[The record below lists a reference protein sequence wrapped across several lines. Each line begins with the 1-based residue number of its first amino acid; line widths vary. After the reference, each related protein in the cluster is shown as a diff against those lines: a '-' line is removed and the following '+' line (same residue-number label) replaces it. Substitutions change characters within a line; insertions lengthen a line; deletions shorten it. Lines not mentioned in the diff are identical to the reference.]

1 MTTGQQIAQLRK
13 ERNMSQEDL
22 ADAMQVS
29 RQAVSKWETGLSKPD
44 TENLIRLAELF
55 VVDVNALIGNDI
67 APDKTPSSKRTIV
80 ILCIFLALA
89 VCAACVFAG
98 LWLAEIRADL
108 YPGERIYEDVVFT
121 DRSNLMEE
129 KLIYLTDLEQEEL
142 AAYIQSFHFVK
153 IEADDDRDILYGGR
167 CYLVSFTK
175 DGNRYDYSFTA
186 NGFYFTY
193 THRDGTVT
201 RHEYE
206 VDHTMFYYLDALKH

>member
-55 VVDVNALIGNDI
+55 EVDVNALIGNDI
-67 APDKTPSSKRTIV
+67 APEKTPSSKRTIV
-80 ILCIFLALA
+80 ILSIFLALA

-129 KLIYLTDLEQEEL
+129 KEIYLTDLEQEEL
-142 AAYIQSFHFVK
+142 AAYIQSFHFTK
-153 IEADDDRDILYGGR
+153 ATPKDDIFYGGR
-167 CYLVSFTK
+167 NYYVGFTK
-175 DGNRYDYSFTA
+175 DGNRYDYTFTA
-186 NGFYFTY
+186 NGFFFTF

-206 VDHTMFYYLDALKH
+206 VDHTMFYYLDALMH

>member
-67 APDKTPSSKRTIV
+67 APEKTPSSKRTIV
-80 ILCIFLALA
+80 ILSIFLALA

-98 LWLAEIRADL
+98 LWLAEWKADQFA
-108 YPGERIYEDVVFT
+108 GEHIYQNVLFV

-129 KLIYLTDLEQEEL
+129 KPIYLTDKEQQEL
-142 AAYIQSFHFVK
+142 AAFIQSFHFTDAEVN
-153 IEADDDRDILYGGR
+153 DDIFYGGR
-167 CYLVSFTK
+167 SYHVSFTK
-175 DGNRYDYSFTA
+175 DTTRYEYAFTA
-186 NGFYFTY
+186 NGFYAAIY
-193 THRDGTVT
+193 LGDGNVA
-201 RHEYE
+201 RHEFE
-206 VDHTMFYYLDALKH
+206 VDHAMFYYLDALKH